1 MSKSTNQFE
10 IHSEAS
16 EVAGMDLPE
25 PFANIEQVTSDGK
38 VIGWSWYPTE
48 PQRRMRVEILVDG
61 EVVGDID
68 ATEPRADLLN
78 HGIGDGCYGFH
89 FVIPRSKFA
98 HQEKST
104 VTCRDAATAIVIGE
118 PRLIRN
124 KQHQTTNARILQL
137 EQQVELLQSELE
149 NAAERQKQNA
159 ERQAAQ
165 QLFRNVGGYFL
176 QLADGKIEADFG
188 RQALQGVFSDL
199 IGRYTP
205 LELRQPIAP
214 RISIVIYAHADV
226 DAVYRSIQRIHN
238 NRLDDHA
245 SVLLLDSDGFG
256 MGGLLPSLVR
266 NLHYRCLLPNESLTG
281 VLLSIESEYLFLVS
295 PDIALPESAL
305 LRLLSCLDDAPS
317 AGAIAPAIRTNDGS
331 IVHNA
336 FQFADDASGSV
347 ERTSQR
353 MLIPAQVNVDIAEP
367 LQVDALIGEP
377 IFVRRSTFELVEG
390 FDLSY
395 DTKAATLIAFCDS
408 LKKRDLSVLIH
419 AHAIAIG
426 TQQNASVASVNRP
439 SAADTR
445 RLRLSIGG

>member
-1 MSKSTNQFE
+1 MSKSTDQFY
-10 IHSEAS
+10 IQS
-16 EVAGMDLPE
+16 EVPAVAGIDLPE

-48 PQRRMRVEILVDG
+48 PQRRMRVEILVDDDVIG
-61 EVVGDID
+61 AID

-89 FVIPRSKFA
+89 FLIPRSRFG

-104 VTCRDAATAIVIGE
+104 VICRDAATGFVIGE

-149 NAAERQKQNA
+149 NAAERQKQNS
-159 ERQAAQ
+159 ERQIAQ
-165 QLFRNVGGYFL
+165 QLFKNVGGYFL
-176 QLADGKIEADFG
+176 QLADGKVEADFG
-188 RQALQGVFSDL
+188 RQALKGVFSDL
-199 IGRYTP
+199 IGRYAP
-205 LELRQPIAP
+205 LELRSPIAP
-214 RISIVIYAHADV
+214 RVAIVIYADADV
-226 DAVYRSIQRIHN
+226 DAVYRSIQRVHS
-238 NRLDDHA
+238 NRLDEHA
-245 SVLLLDSDGFG
+245 SVLLLDKDGFG

-266 NLHYRCLLPNESLTG
+266 NLLYRCLLPNESLTDM
-281 VLLSIESEYLFLVS
+281 LLSIESEYLFLVS
-295 PDIALPESAL
+295 PDIAVSESAL
-305 LRLLSCLDDAPS
+305 LRLLSCLDDTPS
-317 AGAIAPAIRTNDGS
+317 AGAIAPAIQTRDGL
-331 IVHNA
+331 IIHNA
-336 FQFADDASGSV
+336 FQFADDAYDSV

-353 MLIPAQVNVDIAEP
+353 MLVPMQINEDTAGP
-367 LQVDALIGEP
+367 LQVDAVIGEP
-377 IFVRRSTFELVEG
+377 LFVRRSTFELVEG

-408 LKKRDLSVLIH
+408 LKKLNLSVLIH

-426 TQQNASVASVNRP
+426 TQHNGSVASVNRP
-439 SAADTR
+439 SSADIR